1 MEWIAI
7 IIASLIPYGVTIWT
21 YLYPKESLLLGRR
34 GIYKEEPEI
43 TESAIKNTK
52 MKAIITIIVYP
63 IDSVGAV
70 CSNVFFI
77 LFFSI
82 SIKIIISMKSET

>member
-43 TESAIKNTK
+43 TKSAIKNTK
-52 MKAIITIIVYP
+52 IKAKITIIVYP
-63 IDSVGAV
+63 IVYII
-70 CSNVFFI
+70 VFVYI
-77 LFFSI
+77 YSL
-82 SIKIIISMKSET
+82 